1 MAAIPRPELHDRSVA
16 ACRLLAEQ
24 VEFARAEILMIF
36 LSTPHEV
43 DTTQL
48 AIQAW
53 TQMRRV
59 LAPKVSWEQ
68 RRMIPIEIR
77 SLDSDVRDSVL
88 GMREPLEGMPIPIG
102 DIDLVVVPGLGF
114 DARGNRLGRGRGFYD
129 RFLSHPDLRAVTCG
143 LALEEQFVGS
153 VPHDE
158 RDVKVD
164 MLVTDQ
170 RVRRFRTRT

>member
-1 MAAIPRPELHDRSVA
+1 VGAGVEASRAAAPPQPGGAPGAEKSRWIARNPSRNQGRNQGRKWSRAIKKEFRKQLRDTMAAIPRPELHDRSVA

-102 DIDLVVVPGLGF
+102 DIDLV
-114 DARGNRLGRGRGFYD
+114 
-129 RFLSHPDLRAVTCG
+129 
-143 LALEEQFVGS
+143 
-153 VPHDE
+153 
-158 RDVKVD
+158 
-164 MLVTDQ
+164 
-170 RVRRFRTRT
+170 